1 MRATEYAPSGPFYL
15 PERCHGLAEILE
27 RGAVVFVERPRVNFP
42 QMDRGLIILAENAS
56 RHGHHFYQQCL
67 GFFEAP

>member
-27 RGAVVFVERPRVNFP
+27 RGAVVLVPAGPISSRRRV
-42 QMDRGLIILAENAS
+42 DAS
-56 RHGHHFYQQCL
+56 L
-67 GFFEAP
+67 PIPT